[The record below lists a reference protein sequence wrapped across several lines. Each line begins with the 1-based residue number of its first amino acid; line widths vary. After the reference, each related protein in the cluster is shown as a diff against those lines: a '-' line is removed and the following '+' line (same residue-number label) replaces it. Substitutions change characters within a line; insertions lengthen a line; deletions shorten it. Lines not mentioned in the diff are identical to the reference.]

1 MSQSSNR
8 ILSIYKSRNTIIEQ
22 LRMLGYNVSEYENF
36 SINEIDTMC
45 KHDQLDMLFT
55 RDSDKHKIYV
65 KYLLNAKQ
73 IQQNILNQLIEDL
86 YDIENI
92 LEKKD
97 TLMIVSN
104 EEPNDT
110 INNKVK
116 YLFDS
121 DQIFI
126 VIHYIKRLQF
136 NILAHVL
143 VPNSRILTTTETDEL
158 QKKYNI
164 HSLDKLPEISRFDP
178 QALAMC
184 LRPKQVIEINR
195 KSDTAME
202 YKYYRICV

>member
-22 LRMLGYNVSEYENF
+22 LRILDYNVSEYENF

-65 KYLLNAKQ
+65 KYLLNTKQ
-73 IQQNILNQLIEDL
+73 IQQTTLNQLIEDL
-86 YDIENI
+86 YDIETV

-110 INNKVK
+110 IMSKVK
-116 YLFDS
+116 YLFDN

-136 NILAHVL
+136 NILNHVL
-143 VPNSRILTTTETDEL
+143 VPKSRILTPTECDEI
-158 QKKYNI
+158 KTKYNLQ
-164 HSLDKLPEISRFDP
+164 SLDKLPEISRFDP

-184 LRPKQVIEINR
+184 LRPNQVIEINR
-195 KSDTAME
+195 KSDTAFE
-202 YKYYRICV
+202 YKYYRICL

>member
-22 LRMLGYNVSEYENF
+22 LRILDYNVSEYENF
-36 SINEIDTMC
+36 SINEIDTMS
-45 KHDQLDMLFT
+45 KHQQLDMLLT
-55 RDSDKHKIYV
+55 RESDKHKIYV

-86 YDIENI
+86 YDIENV

-110 INNKVK
+110 IMSKVK
-116 YLFDS
+116 YLFDN

-136 NILAHVL
+136 NILNHVL
-143 VPNSRILTTTETDEL
+143 VPKSRILTPTESDEIK
-158 QKKYNI
+158 QKYNLQ
-164 HSLDKLPEISRFDP
+164 SLDKLPEISRFDP

-184 LRPKQVIEINR
+184 LRPNQVIEINR
-195 KSDTAME
+195 KSDTALE
-202 YKYYRICV
+202 YKYYRICI